1 MKTVFAYECE
11 ICGAVH
17 TNKDLIKLCEASHLG
32 LSNTDLYDQYMKLK
46 EDARKAGAQ
55 MCLNKNEETEK
66 KLDKACKA
74 LAVFETIY
82 NVTKGD
88 EVNGI

>member
-11 ICGAVH
+11 ICGNVH

-88 EVNGI
+88 KVNGI